1 MTDKKVGIIGGCG
14 HVGIPLGLV
23 LADNGCRVTLID
35 TNQNAVDKINSHELP
50 FLEEGAE
57 AVLRRCGGKSLFATT
72 DIQEVRKQ
80 DVIIFVVGTP
90 VDEHLSPKIND
101 VLNVIKA
108 YMPFLRKNQLV
119 VLRSTVFPG
128 VTAVVYDLLLQH
140 FENPKL
146 AFCPE
151 RIVQGKG
158 IRELYALPQIVSGI
172 GEKAVAEAADLFSA
186 FSPKIVYLEPRE
198 AELAKLMTNT
208 WRYIEFAIANQFYM
222 LTEREGMDFYKI
234 LNAIKN
240 EYPRARHY
248 ASAGLAAG
256 PCLFKDCMQMVAFSN
271 NQFFLGTSAML
282 VNEGL
287 PKFLVERMEQKIN
300 GLAHKKIALLGMTF
314 KPDNDDTRE
323 SLSFKL
329 KKELEF
335 KMAEVLPVD
344 PYVEGMMNLKEAID
358 KADGVILGVPHREF
372 RNLKIGKPYV
382 DCWNIWRS

>member
-1 MTDKKVGIIGGCG
+1 M
-14 HVGIPLGLV
+14 
-23 LADNGCRVTLID
+23 ADNGCRVTLID

-234 LNAIKN
+234 LNAVKN

-256 PCLFKDCMQMVAFSN
+256 PCLFKDCMQWWL
-271 NQFFLGTSAML
+271 FLTIS
-282 VNEGL
+282 
-287 PKFLVERMEQKIN
+287 
-300 GLAHKKIALLGMTF
+300 
-314 KPDNDDTRE
+314 
-323 SLSFKL
+323 SS
-329 KKELEF
+329 
-335 KMAEVLPVD
+335 
-344 PYVEGMMNLKEAID
+344 
-358 KADGVILGVPHREF
+358 
-372 RNLKIGKPYV
+372 
-382 DCWNIWRS
+382 

>member
-1 MTDKKVGIIGGCG
+1 MADKKVGIIGGCG

-140 FENPKL
+140 FENP
-146 AFCPE
+146 
-151 RIVQGKG
+151 
-158 IRELYALPQIVSGI
+158 
-172 GEKAVAEAADLFSA
+172 
-186 FSPKIVYLEPRE
+186 
-198 AELAKLMTNT
+198 N
-208 WRYIEFAIANQFYM
+208 
-222 LTEREGMDFYKI
+222 
-234 LNAIKN
+234 
-240 EYPRARHY
+240 
-248 ASAGLAAG
+248 
-256 PCLFKDCMQMVAFSN
+256 
-271 NQFFLGTSAML
+271 
-282 VNEGL
+282 
-287 PKFLVERMEQKIN
+287 
-300 GLAHKKIALLGMTF
+300 
-314 KPDNDDTRE
+314 
-323 SLSFKL
+323 
-329 KKELEF
+329 
-335 KMAEVLPVD
+335 
-344 PYVEGMMNLKEAID
+344 
-358 KADGVILGVPHREF
+358 
-372 RNLKIGKPYV
+372 
-382 DCWNIWRS
+382 